1 MNLSTSA
8 TRYSRDRQAP
18 RKTYSSETRVDIALL
33 ASALFLQRFGLPFFH
48 TRLTF
53 DFVFAAL
60 IFAHQFGTGRLF
72 IQYDRLFWFLVVL
85 TAATCSLLL
94 NFQSSMLA
102 SYALFVLLY
111 FLFTVS
117 RRATPEQYQDT
128 LQGFQ
133 FLVLILSCLGICQYL
148 TKFIVDPG
156 KLAMF
161 FGIFPSSLLPY
172 AQSGIVSGQKINGI
186 FLVEA
191 ATMSQ
196 IMALGVLIEI
206 LRFRRPRYLLLL
218 TLALLLAYTGTGLTI
233 LLIGLPLAFLM
244 NKRVQLPVLLIGL
257 FACVLLTMGIIHLSA
272 FASRLQEFSETQSSG
287 FVRFVSPFWMAA
299 DYFPTASIAQLL
311 CGNGPHIGFVPKT
324 GDLIYHASGSAWFN
338 LIYYYGL
345 IGAFVFICFSLC
357 CFRSTRCPI
366 PLLVTLIYY
375 QWMVSNIVGTS
386 TLIIMVVLC
395 TLNGPKPRRRRVDK
409 ALEYQSALPS
419 GVGNRALLHQ
429 APLSSQPRG

>member
-1 MNLSTSA
+1 
-8 TRYSRDRQAP
+8 
-18 RKTYSSETRVDIALL
+18 
-33 ASALFLQRFGLPFFH
+33 LPFFH

-244 NKRVQLPVLLIGL
+244 NRSFWLCPVNDGYHPPVCLRLAPPGIQRNSVQWFRAIRV
-257 FACVLLTMGIIHLSA
+257 
-272 FASRLQEFSETQSSG
+272 
-287 FVRFVSPFWMAA
+287 
-299 DYFPTASIAQLL
+299 
-311 CGNGPHIGFVPKT
+311 
-324 GDLIYHASGSAWFN
+324 
-338 LIYYYGL
+338 
-345 IGAFVFICFSLC
+345 
-357 CFRSTRCPI
+357 
-366 PLLVTLIYY
+366 
-375 QWMVSNIVGTS
+375 
-386 TLIIMVVLC
+386 
-395 TLNGPKPRRRRVDK
+395 
-409 ALEYQSALPS
+409 
-419 GVGNRALLHQ
+419 ALLDGSGLLPHGINS
-429 APLSSQPRG
+429 AIVVR